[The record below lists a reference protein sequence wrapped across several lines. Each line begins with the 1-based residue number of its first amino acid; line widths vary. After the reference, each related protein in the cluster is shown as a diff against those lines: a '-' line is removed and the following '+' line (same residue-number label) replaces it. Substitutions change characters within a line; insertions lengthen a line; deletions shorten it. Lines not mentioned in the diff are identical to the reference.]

1 MQRSIAMNFDFDSQT
16 RRKLGYQLMDTV
28 DNLFGSLPDSISQRQ
43 LFGMMNP
50 TPTYRCPQI
59 AEN

>member
-1 MQRSIAMNFDFDSQT
+1 MNFDFDSQT